1 MSQKNPN
8 VSDIMYI
15 MQSEGHNIPS
25 VVFLTKTHNLNL
37 TMNIRQIQIR
47 RDNPQNNCPG
57 VLWSVKIRKDKER
70 IKNCERWQKMKED
83 EGNMTSKWNM
93 GSWVCLILE
102 QEKNEKMTKS
112 EEALRLVNM
121 AASMSSSWF
130 WSLYYGY
137 TKSEHLEELGE
148 AYKNTVCT
156 IRATFSR
163 LKL

>member
-1 MSQKNPN
+1 MSQKTPS

-25 VVFLTKTHNLNL
+25 VVFLTKMHNLNL
-37 TMNIRQIQIR
+37 TMNIRQTQIR
-47 RDNPQNNCPG
+47 GDNPQNNCPG
-57 VLWSVKIRKDKER
+57 VLWSVKIRKNKER
-70 IKNCERWQKMKED
+70 IKNCERWQKMKETWQVNEIWD
-83 EGNMTSKWNM
+83 PESVWSWNKKRMRKW
-93 GSWVCLILE
+93 
-102 QEKNEKMTKS
+102 QP

-121 AASMSSSWF
+121 TASMSSSWF

-137 TKSEHLEELGE
+137 TKSEHLGELGE
-148 AYKNTVCT
+148 VYENTVCT